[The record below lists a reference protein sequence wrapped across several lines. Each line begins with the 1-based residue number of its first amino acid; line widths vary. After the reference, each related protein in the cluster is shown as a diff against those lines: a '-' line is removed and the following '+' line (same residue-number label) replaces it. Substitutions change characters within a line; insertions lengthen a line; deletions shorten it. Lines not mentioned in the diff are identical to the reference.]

1 MFSPRS
7 SGADTDNNQMNTL
20 GKSEV
25 EPDQLDD
32 SFVLVKK
39 QIGKYIPISKHQRI
53 EQKRID
59 DTIQEE
65 NFDFDCNSDDDDVD
79 ADVV

>member
-7 SGADTDNNQMNTL
+7 SDGNSNLNVVDTDNNQMNTL
-20 GKSEV
+20 GHLDTLKSQV

-39 QIGKYIPISKHQRI
+39 KIGKYIPISKHQRI

-59 DTIQEE
+59 DTI
-65 NFDFDCNSDDDDVD
+65 
-79 ADVV
+79 